1 MYSFS
6 KHLGLKGSA
15 FSLHVTD
22 PPAGWQEVPWMGTL
36 LMCELVCQDPQAR
49 SLSRRWGV
57 PDMLSVRTPSQS
69 CPVLSGLGFPSWRPQ
84 LAFLQGLPEGQFQTL
99 KP

>member
-1 MYSFS
+1 
-6 KHLGLKGSA
+6 
-15 FSLHVTD
+15 
-22 PPAGWQEVPWMGTL
+22 MGTL

-99 KP
+99 KPQASSNV